1 MNILDVIRQ
10 GGVVLYPSDTLWG
23 LGGDAT
29 NPAVARRIAQIKGRP
44 PEKGF
49 VILVSDL
56 EMLGR
61 YVEKIPAI
69 AADFLEKQTRPT
81 TIVYPA
87 GRNLPPEVMAPDGS
101 VAIRVVRKGFA
112 RDLIKAVGLPLISTS
127 ANFSGE
133 PAPLTFNEIDKRFL
147 DLVDYVVNLHRQKI
161 TDRPSRIV
169 RVYTDDTFEI
179 LRP

>member
-1 MNILDVIRQ
+1 MNILEVIRQ

-29 NPAVARRIAQIKGRP
+29 NARVARRIAQIKGRP

-49 VILVSDL
+49 VILVSGL
-56 EMLGR
+56 EMLSR
-61 YVEKIPAI
+61 YVENIPAI
-69 AADFLEKQTRPT
+69 AVDFLEKQTHPT

-87 GRNLPPEVMAPDGS
+87 GRNLPSQVMAPDGS
-101 VAIRVVRKGFA
+101 VAIRVVKKGFA
-112 RDLIKAVGLPLISTS
+112 KELIKAVGLPLISTS
-127 ANFSGE
+127 ANFAGE
-133 PAPLTFNEIDKRFL
+133 PAPTSFDHIDKRLL
-147 DLVDYVVNLHRQKI
+147 DMVDYVVNLHRQKI

-169 RVYTDDTFEI
+169 RVYMDGTYEI

>member
-49 VILVSDL
+49 VVLVSDL

-61 YVEKIPAI
+61 YVEKIPAV
-69 AADFLEKQTRPT
+69 AADFLEKQSRPT
-81 TIVYPA
+81 TIVYPS

-101 VAIRVVRKGFA
+101 IALRVVRKGFA
-112 RDLIKAVGLPLISTS
+112 RELIKATGLPLISTS
-127 ANFSGE
+127 ANFAGH
-133 PAPLTFNEIDKRFL
+133 PAPLNFDDIDKRFL

-169 RVYTDDTFEI
+169 RVYADDTFEI